1 MEALDFDFPFLAE
14 LSDTERHH
22 FRTLRLIRPQIPSEG
37 QLNLL
42 EGYARSLASPRLLT
56 LIARTPHWLLH
67 GPILLALSENEAT
80 PESIRRDLELAVSIF
95 DLMRELDKCPPEE
108 KEERSQTLKEVY
120 HQLRPELKPIVKQQ
134 AKQLA
139 RQVQPTGT
147 TLDLP
152 PLPSDDEDWEALTEP
167 PAEEGRP
174 PLPAAPLIGLE
185 AMLERAATTH
195 QPDELAELL
204 IHSDLNLQLAA
215 LRNPQ
220 ITEELLVASLPKGPN
235 PEFFDEVYHE
245 ARWYFRETIRRA
257 IQESPASSHALSRR
271 IALAEQLLAHLI
283 RGATDPRSLR
293 RIVSLFTQLDEGEFQ
308 FITYW
313 AKHHAPQLLRV
324 VKFFYDRLQRRR
336 SSLAS
341 GLPSQ
346 PDQGRWAS
354 LEERVFTANQAT
366 APDQLVASLLDPD
379 PTVFAI
385 VLENPGLMPRE
396 ILSAIPRLDTARLQ
410 KLAAHR
416 SWGENGAIREALLH
430 NPQIPEVTALRLLEG
445 LSSPRVLLDLL
456 RNARIPH
463 MELKRRAQETL
474 RVSYLAMDVQG
485 RILALRSTG
494 GELIRYLPLEVL
506 KDEKTLRQLVS
517 DRQLDPSLLLR
528 LTRNKQTPRSVLE
541 LISTHPTLMAHPP
554 IMSELLLNP
563 KTPREAAARVW
574 GLLSE
579 SEQEE
584 LLASPHLP
592 APLRHLA

>member
-1 MEALDFDFPFLAE
+1 MEALDYPFFAE
-14 LSDTERHH
+14 LSETERHH
-22 FRTLRLIRPQIPSEG
+22 FRTLRLIRSQLPSEG

-42 EGYARSLASPRLLT
+42 EGLARSLSSPRLLT
-56 LIARTPHWLLH
+56 LIARTPHWLIH

-95 DLMRELDKCPPEE
+95 DLMRELDKAAPEE

-120 HQLRPELKPIVKQQ
+120 HQLRPDLKPIVKQQ

-147 TLDLP
+147 TLELP
-152 PLPSDDEDWEALTEP
+152 PIPTDDEDWERLTTPP
-167 PAEEGRP
+167 PAEARPVVPAP
-174 PLPAAPLIGLE
+174 PLLGLE
-185 AMLERAATTH
+185 AMLERASTTH
-195 QPDELAELL
+195 QPDELLELL
-204 IHSDLNLQLAA
+204 SHPDLNIQLAA

-220 ITEELLVASLPKGPN
+220 ITEELLAESLPKGAN

-245 ARWYFRETIRRA
+245 ARWYFREPVRRA
-257 IQESPASSHALSRR
+257 IQDSPASSRALSRR

-283 RGATDPRSLR
+283 RGASDPHSLR
-293 RIVSLFTQLDEGEFQ
+293 RIVSLFTQLEEGEYQ

-313 AKHHAPQLLRV
+313 AKHHAPHLLRV

-379 PTVFAI
+379 PTVFTV
-385 VLENPGLMPRE
+385 VLENPGLTPRE
-396 ILSAIPRLDTARLQ
+396 ILSAIPRLDSGRLQ
-410 KLAAHR
+410 RLASHR

-430 NPQIPEVTALRLLEG
+430 NPQIPEAIALKLLEG
-445 LSSPRVLLDLL
+445 ITSPRELLDLL

-474 RVSYLAMDVQG
+474 RASYLAMDIQG

-506 KDEKTLRQLVS
+506 KDEATLQQLVS

-528 LTRNKQTPRSVLE
+528 LTRNKQTPRSVLD

-563 KTPREAAARVW
+563 KTPREAAIRVW
-574 GLLSE
+574 SLLSE

-584 LLASPHLP
+584 LLRSPHLP
-592 APLRHLA
+592 APLRHLG

>member
-1 MEALDFDFPFLAE
+1 MEALDFPFLEE
-14 LSDTERHH
+14 LSETERHH
-22 FRTLRLIRPQIPSEG
+22 FRTLRLIRSQLPSEG
-37 QLNLL
+37 QLTLL
-42 EGYARSLASPRLLT
+42 EGLAKSLSHPRLLT
-56 LIARTPHWLLH
+56 LIARTPHWLVH
-67 GPILLALSENEAT
+67 GPVLQGLSENEAT
-80 PESIRRDLELAVSIF
+80 PESIRRDLEMAVSIF
-95 DLMRELDKCPPEE
+95 DLMRELDKAAPDE
-108 KEERSQTLKEVY
+108 KEERSLTLKAVY
-120 HQLRPELKPIVKQQ
+120 HQLRPDLKPIVKQQ

-139 RQVQPTGT
+139 RQVQPSGT
-147 TLDLP
+147 TLELP
-152 PLPSDDEDWEALTEP
+152 PIPTDDEDWEELTCP
-167 PAEEGRP
+167 PAAESRPALPPP
-174 PLPAAPLIGLE
+174 PLLGLA

-195 QPDELAELL
+195 QPDELCEFL
-204 IHSDLNLQLAA
+204 IHSELEIQSAA

-220 ITEELLVASLPKGPN
+220 ITEEILALSLPKGRN

-245 ARWYFRETIRRA
+245 ARWYFREPVRRA
-257 IQESPASSHALSRR
+257 IQESPASSQALSRR
-271 IALAEQLLAHLI
+271 IALGEQLLAHLI
-283 RGATDPRSLR
+283 RGTTDPRSLR
-293 RIVSLFTQLDEGEFQ
+293 RIVSLFTQLEEGEYQ

-313 AKHHAPQLLRV
+313 AKHHAPHLLRV

-379 PTVFAI
+379 PSVFAI

-396 ILSAIPRLDTARLQ
+396 ILSAIPRLDGTRLQ
-410 KLAAHR
+410 RLASHR

-430 NPQIPEVTALRLLEG
+430 NPQIPEIIALRLLEG
-445 LSSPRVLLDLL
+445 LTSPRVLLDLL

-474 RVSYLAMDVQG
+474 RASYLAMDIQG

-506 KDEKTLRQLVS
+506 KDEETLRQLVS

-563 KTPREAAARVW
+563 KTPREAAVRVW

-584 LLASPHLP
+584 LRASPHLP
-592 APLRHLA
+592 ATLRHLA